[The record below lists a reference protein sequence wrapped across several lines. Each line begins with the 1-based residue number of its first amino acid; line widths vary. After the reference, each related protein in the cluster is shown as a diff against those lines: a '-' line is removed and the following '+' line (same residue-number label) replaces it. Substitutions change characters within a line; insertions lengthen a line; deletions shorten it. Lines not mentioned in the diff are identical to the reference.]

1 MSRLGPLSERAIIL
15 APNGRDSQI
24 AALIL
29 MEAGFPAEI
38 RADLPGLCEELD
50 KGAGLAIIAD
60 EAIDS
65 ADLRPLAMFLERQ
78 PSWSDFP
85 IVLLTRQ
92 GGGPE
97 RNPAAA
103 RLAEILGNVIF
114 IERPFH
120 PTTLASVVRTTIRGR
135 RRQYEARARLEDLS
149 EGEQRLQTALKA
161 GRLGSWALD
170 VEGMVLNASKCCHA
184 HFGRLPQDSFSYSD
198 LHASVHPD
206 DVARMQAALEHTLRT
221 GDDYVIEYRNVWP
234 DGTEHWVD
242 VRARALRNTIGEV
255 NQLIGVTSDITAR
268 KTSELEREGLLGELA
283 SERIALSDLT
293 RTLEQR
299 VQERTA
305 ELMVEVAARERAQ
318 EQLLQSQKM
327 ESIGQ
332 LTGGVA
338 HDFNNLLTA
347 VMGNLELLRKRLP
360 DDPRAQRLIE
370 GAIKGA
376 ERGSSLTQRM
386 LAFARQQDLKTSSA
400 DMASLLAGME
410 DLLERTLGPRIAL
423 RLQTPAGLPAAQVD
437 TNQIEL
443 AILNLAINARDAM
456 PDGGT
461 LSISVDREQ
470 VGAEKNLREGSYLR
484 VQVSDTGSGM
494 DAAML
499 KRAVEPF
506 FSTKPLGKG
515 TGLGL
520 SMVHGLAVQLG
531 GLFELSSEVEKGTTA
546 TLWLPIATNSLAV
559 KEPAVLQVTPGRP
572 ATILVVDDDP
582 LIAMSAVDMLEDLG
596 HTVIEA
602 NSAQRALEILEAGQA
617 VDLMMTDQAMPGMTG
632 VELAEIVARKR
643 PNMPVLLATGY
654 ADLPTTHKSKLP
666 RLSKPY
672 LQAQLQT
679 EIDRLLETP

>member
-1 MSRLGPLSERAIIL
+1 MSLLGPLSERAIIL

-24 AALIL
+24 ARLIL
-29 MEAGFPAEI
+29 EEAGFPADV

-50 KGAGLAIIAD
+50 KGAGLAIIAY

-85 IVLLTRQ
+85 IILLMRH

-103 RLAEILGNVIF
+103 KFAEILGNVNF

-120 PTTLASVVRTTIRGR
+120 PTTLASVVRTAVRSR

-184 HFGRLPQDSFSYSD
+184 RFGRAPQDSFSYSD
-198 LHASVHPD
+198 LRASVHPD
-206 DVARMQAALEHTLRT
+206 DRARIQAALEHTLRT
-221 GDDYVIEYRNVWP
+221 GDDYAIEHRNVWP
-234 DGTEHWVD
+234 DGTVHWVD

-255 NQLIGVTSDITAR
+255 NQLIGVSSDITAR
-268 KTSELEREGLLGELA
+268 KTSELEQEVLLGELA
-283 SERIALSDLT
+283 SERKALSDLT
-293 RTLEQR
+293 QTLERR

-305 ELMVEVAARERAQ
+305 ELTVEVAARERAQ

-327 ESIGQ
+327 ETVGQ

-386 LAFARQQDLKTSSA
+386 LAFARQQQLKTSSA

-410 DLLERTLGPRIAL
+410 DLLQRTLGPRIAL
-423 RLQTPAGLPAAQVD
+423 RLQASAGLPTAQVD

-461 LSISVDREQ
+461 LSISVDKEQ
-470 VGAEKNLREGSYLR
+470 VGAEKNLRERSYLR

-494 DAAML
+494 DAATL
-499 KRAVEPF
+499 KKAVEPF
-506 FSTKPLGKG
+506 FSTKPPGKG

-531 GLFELSSEVEKGTTA
+531 GLLELSSEVGKGTTA
-546 TLWLPIATNSLAV
+546 TLWLPIATKLSPV
-559 KEPAVLQVTPGRP
+559 EEPAVLHVTPGRL

-582 LIAMSAVDMLEDLG
+582 LIAMITVSMLEDLG

-602 NSAQRALEILEAGQA
+602 NSPQHALKILEAGQA
-617 VDLMMTDQAMPGMTG
+617 VDLIMTDQAMPGMTG
-632 VELAEIVARKR
+632 VRARGDSALQAPQYACSVGNRLHGSRHGAEVELAASIKTVSAS
-643 PNMPVLLATGY
+643 AIAG
-654 ADLPTTHKSKLP
+654 
-666 RLSKPY
+666 
-672 LQAQLQT
+672 
-679 EIDRLLETP
+679 

>member
-1 MSRLGPLSERAIIL
+1 MSRSGPLSERAIIL
-15 APNGRDSQI
+15 AQNGRDTQI

-29 MEAGFPAEI
+29 KEAGFPAEV
-38 RADLPGLCEELD
+38 RADIPGLCEELYR
-50 KGAGLAIIAD
+50 GAGLAIIAN

-65 ADLRPLAMFLERQ
+65 ADLRPLVMFLERQ

-85 IVLLTRQ
+85 IILLTRQ

-120 PTTLASVVRTTIRGR
+120 PTTLASLVRTTIRGR

-149 EGEQRLQTALKA
+149 EGEQRLQTAMKA

-170 VEGMVLNASKCCHA
+170 VEGMVLNASKCCRA

-221 GDDYVIEYRNVWP
+221 GDDYVIEYRNVWR
-234 DGTEHWVD
+234 DGAVRWVD

-255 NQLIGVTSDITAR
+255 NQLIGVSSDITAR
-268 KTSELEREGLLGELA
+268 KTSELEREGLLRELA

-299 VQERTA
+299 VQERTE
-305 ELMVEVAARERAQ
+305 ELMVEVAAREKAQ

-327 ESIGQ
+327 ESVGQ

-386 LAFARQQDLKTSSA
+386 LAFARQQDLKTNSA
-400 DMASLLAGME
+400 DMTSLLAGMG

-423 RLQTPAGLPAAQVD
+423 SLQTPAGLPPAQVD
-437 TNQIEL
+437 ANQIEL

-461 LSISVDREQ
+461 LSISIDKKQ
-470 VGAEKNLREGSYLR
+470 VGAEKNLLEGSYLR
-484 VQVSDTGSGM
+484 VQVSDTGLGM
-494 DAAML
+494 DAATL
-499 KRAVEPF
+499 KKAVEPF
-506 FSTKPLGKG
+506 FSTKPRGKG

-531 GLFELSSEVEKGTTA
+531 GLLELSSEVGKGTTA
-546 TLWLPIATNSLAV
+546 TLWLPIATKSLAV

-602 NSAQRALEILEAGQA
+602 NSAQRASEILEAGQA

-632 VELAEIVARKR
+632 VRARGNSASHAPQHACSVGNRLHGSAHGAQVKLAASIKTVSPSAI
-643 PNMPVLLATGY
+643 AG
-654 ADLPTTHKSKLP
+654 
-666 RLSKPY
+666 
-672 LQAQLQT
+672 
-679 EIDRLLETP
+679 

>member
-1 MSRLGPLSERAIIL
+1 MSRSGPLSERAIIL

-29 MEAGFPAEI
+29 KEAGFPAEV
-38 RADLPGLCEELD
+38 RADLPGLCEELY
-50 KGAGLAIIAD
+50 KGAGLAIIAN

-65 ADLRPLAMFLERQ
+65 ADLRPLVMFLERQ

-85 IVLLTRQ
+85 IILLTRQ

-120 PTTLASVVRTTIRGR
+120 PTTLASLVRTTIRGR
-135 RRQYEARARLEDLS
+135 QRQYEARARLEDLS

-170 VEGMVLNASKCCHA
+170 VEGMVLNASKCCRA

-234 DGTEHWVD
+234 DGAVHWVD
-242 VRARALRNTIGEV
+242 MRARALRNTIGEV
-255 NQLIGVTSDITAR
+255 NQLIGVSSDITAR
-268 KTSELEREGLLGELA
+268 KTSELEREGLLRELA

-299 VQERTA
+299 VQERTE
-305 ELMVEVAARERAQ
+305 ELMVEVAAREKAQ

-327 ESIGQ
+327 ESVGQ

-360 DDPRAQRLIE
+360 DDRRAQRLIE

-386 LAFARQQDLKTSSA
+386 LAFARQQDLKTNSA
-400 DMASLLAGME
+400 DMTSLLAGMG

-423 RLQTPAGLPAAQVD
+423 SLQTPAGLPAAQVD

-456 PDGGT
+456 PDGGM
-461 LSISVDREQ
+461 LSISVDKEQ

-494 DAAML
+494 DAATL
-499 KRAVEPF
+499 KKAVEPF
-506 FSTKPLGKG
+506 FSTKPRGKG

-531 GLFELSSEVEKGTTA
+531 GLLELSSEVGKGTTA
-546 TLWLPIATNSLAV
+546 TLWLPIATKSLAV
-559 KEPAVLQVTPGRP
+559 KEPAVFQVTPGRP

-632 VELAEIVARKR
+632 VELAEIVRRKR

-654 ADLPTTHKSKLP
+654 TDLPTAHKSNLP

-672 LQAQLQT
+672 LQAQLQA

>member
-1 MSRLGPLSERAIIL
+1 MSRSGPLSERAIIL

-29 MEAGFPAEI
+29 KEAGFPAEV
-38 RADLPGLCEELD
+38 RADLPGLCEELY
-50 KGAGLAIIAD
+50 KGAGLAIIAN

-65 ADLRPLAMFLERQ
+65 ADLRPLVMFLERQ

-85 IVLLTRQ
+85 IILLTRQ

-120 PTTLASVVRTTIRGR
+120 PTTLASLVRTTIRGR

-170 VEGMVLNASKCCHA
+170 VEGMVLNASKCCRA

-234 DGTEHWVD
+234 DGGVHWVD

-255 NQLIGVTSDITAR
+255 NQLIGVSSDITAR
-268 KTSELEREGLLGELA
+268 KTSELEREGLLRELA

-299 VQERTA
+299 VQERTE
-305 ELMVEVAARERAQ
+305 ELMVEVAAREKAQ

-327 ESIGQ
+327 ESVGQ

-386 LAFARQQDLKTSSA
+386 LAFARQQDLKTNSA
-400 DMASLLAGME
+400 DMTSLLAGMG

-423 RLQTPAGLPAAQVD
+423 SLQTPAGLPPAQVD
-437 TNQIEL
+437 ANQIEL

-461 LSISVDREQ
+461 LSISIDKEQ
-470 VGAEKNLREGSYLR
+470 VGAEKNLLEGSYLR
-484 VQVSDTGSGM
+484 VQASDTGSGM
-494 DAAML
+494 DAATL
-499 KRAVEPF
+499 KKAVEPF
-506 FSTKPLGKG
+506 FSTKPRGKG

-531 GLFELSSEVEKGTTA
+531 GLLELSSEVGKGTTA
-546 TLWLPIATNSLAV
+546 TLWLPIATKSLAV

-602 NSAQRALEILEAGQA
+602 NSAQRALEILEAGQS

-632 VELAEIVARKR
+632 VELAEIARRKR

-654 ADLPTTHKSKLP
+654 TDLPMAHKSNLP

-672 LQAQLQT
+672 LQAQLQA

>member
-1 MSRLGPLSERAIIL
+1 MSLSGPLSERAIIL

-29 MEAGFPAEI
+29 EEAGFPAEV
-38 RADLPGLCEELD
+38 RADLPGLCEELE
-50 KGAGLAIIAD
+50 KGAGSAIIAD

-85 IVLLTRQ
+85 IILLTRH

-103 RLAEILGNVIF
+103 RFAEILGNVNF
-114 IERPFH
+114 LERPYH
-120 PTTLASVVRTTIRGR
+120 PTTLASVVRTAVRSR

-170 VEGMVLNASKCCHA
+170 VEGLVLNASKCCHA

-198 LHASVHPD
+198 LGASVHPD
-206 DVARMQAALEHTLRT
+206 DLARMQAVLEHTLRT
-221 GDDYVIEYRNVWP
+221 GDDYVIEHRNVWP
-234 DGTEHWVD
+234 DGTVHWVD
-242 VRARALRNTIGEV
+242 MRARALRNTVGEV
-255 NQLIGVTSDITAR
+255 NQLIGVSSDITAR
-268 KTSELEREGLLGELA
+268 KTLELERELLLGELA
-283 SERIALSDLT
+283 SERIALSCLT
-293 RTLEQR
+293 QTLEQR
-299 VQERTA
+299 VQERTE
-305 ELMVEVAARERAQ
+305 ELMVEVAAREKAQ

-327 ESIGQ
+327 ESVGQ

-347 VMGNLELLRKRLP
+347 VIGNLELLQKRLP

-376 ERGSSLTQRM
+376 ERGASLIQRM
-386 LAFARQQDLKTSSA
+386 LAFARQQDLKTNSA
-400 DMASLLAGME
+400 DLASLLAGMG
-410 DLLERTLGPRIAL
+410 DLLERTLGPRIVL
-423 RLQTPAGLPAAQVD
+423 SLQTPAGLPTAQVD

-456 PDGGT
+456 PDGGM

-484 VQVSDTGSGM
+484 VQVSDNGSGM
-494 DAAML
+494 DAATL
-499 KRAVEPF
+499 KKAVEPF

-531 GLFELSSEVEKGTTA
+531 GLLELSNEVGKGTTA
-546 TLWLPIATNSLAV
+546 TLWLPIATNSLEV

-572 ATILVVDDDP
+572 ATILRVQTQ
-582 LIAMSAVDMLEDLG
+582 LIQ
-596 HTVIEA
+596 I
-602 NSAQRALEILEAGQA
+602 
-617 VDLMMTDQAMPGMTG
+617 P
-632 VELAEIVARKR
+632 
-643 PNMPVLLATGY
+643 
-654 ADLPTTHKSKLP
+654 
-666 RLSKPY
+666 
-672 LQAQLQT
+672 
-679 EIDRLLETP
+679 

>member
-1 MSRLGPLSERAIIL
+1 MSLLGPLSERAIIL

-24 AALIL
+24 AGLIL
-29 MEAGFPAEI
+29 EEAGFPAEV

-50 KGAGLAIIAD
+50 KGAGLAIIAY

-85 IVLLTRQ
+85 IILLMRH

-103 RLAEILGNVIF
+103 KFAEILGNVNF

-120 PTTLASVVRTTIRGR
+120 PTTLASVVRTAVRSR

-149 EGEQRLQTALKA
+149 EGEQRLQTDLKA

-184 HFGRLPQDSFSYSD
+184 HFGRAPQDSFSYSD
-198 LHASVHPD
+198 LRASVHPD
-206 DVARMQAALEHTLRT
+206 DRARIQAALEHTLRT
-221 GDDYVIEYRNVWP
+221 GDDYAIEHRNVWP
-234 DGTEHWVD
+234 DGTVHWVD

-255 NQLIGVTSDITAR
+255 NQLIGVSSDITAR
-268 KTSELEREGLLGELA
+268 KTSELEQEVLLGELA
-283 SERIALSDLT
+283 SERKALSDLT
-293 RTLEQR
+293 QTLERR

-305 ELMVEVAARERAQ
+305 ELTVEVAARERAQ

-327 ESIGQ
+327 ETVGQ

-386 LAFARQQDLKTSSA
+386 LAFARQQQLKTSSA

-410 DLLERTLGPRIAL
+410 DLLQRTLGPRIAL
-423 RLQTPAGLPAAQVD
+423 RLQASAGLPTAH
-437 TNQIEL
+437 L
-443 AILNLAINARDAM
+443 LINASVLIRARCLQQSID
-456 PDGGT
+456 
-461 LSISVDREQ
+461 LS
-470 VGAEKNLREGSYLR
+470 L
-484 VQVSDTGSGM
+484 
-494 DAAML
+494 
-499 KRAVEPF
+499 
-506 FSTKPLGKG
+506 
-515 TGLGL
+515 
-520 SMVHGLAVQLG
+520 QL
-531 GLFELSSEVEKGTTA
+531 
-546 TLWLPIATNSLAV
+546 
-559 KEPAVLQVTPGRP
+559 
-572 ATILVVDDDP
+572 
-582 LIAMSAVDMLEDLG
+582 
-596 HTVIEA
+596 
-602 NSAQRALEILEAGQA
+602 
-617 VDLMMTDQAMPGMTG
+617 
-632 VELAEIVARKR
+632 
-643 PNMPVLLATGY
+643 
-654 ADLPTTHKSKLP
+654 
-666 RLSKPY
+666 
-672 LQAQLQT
+672 
-679 EIDRLLETP
+679 RLLIRF